1 MASKKILIQV
11 DVTTKSA
18 EVQINKVVD
27 QMNQLEGATA
37 KFTETTKKSRAQSGL
52 NNAILIESGRF
63 ASDLRYGFTAVANNL
78 GRIIEL
84 GQEFSRTEGGG
95 LIPSL
100 KRIFTAQGLFLIG
113 FQLVIAYGDK
123 IFDFFNGITE
133 SAKEAAKAQ
142 EELNEQ
148 LNDLGSNT
156 FLLQSYVNV
165 IDDVNTSEETRK
177 NLINELVGL
186 VPDLE
191 DADFEY
197 GKNLDDVRQKIDDY
211 ALSQAAR
218 IQIDRLVEENAETL
232 TAAAAV
238 RRISEIKDE
247 KERAEEMRK
256 FLEQQGMDVDARVRE
271 RQLNTTSILETETEA
286 IEAIFGLQT
295 ASAVLA
301 AVDIQAA
308 LEELYE
314 FIRTKGKKS
323 KDREKEYS
331 MSRIDNLNSEIAA
344 IKRIGKIQGDYA
356 VRRAKLNGDIVE
368 SDNLSFE
375 QRRANLASEL
385 LQNQLALDM
394 QEDQAMKELEALEVS
409 EHLKGQA
416 RLNIEAY
423 YDDLRRNLITEN
435 SEALMQISDEEK
447 DHRLENFQL
456 IGQGLMAASKLA
468 GETTGAG
475 KALAIAGTLISTYSA
490 AQKAYDSQL
499 VVGDPTSKFRAYL
512 AAVVATAQ
520 GLARVKSIMAVKAAG
535 MKESSVQGAGGG
547 NISVSAP
554 DFNVVGQGG
563 VNQLGQVIGSQ
574 FGQPIRAYVV
584 SGDISSAQEL
594 DRSITAGATID

>member
-123 IFDFFNGITE
+123 IFEFFNGITE

-142 EELNEQ
+142 EELNKQ

-177 NLINELVGL
+177 NLINELIGL

-238 RRISEIKDE
+238 RRVSEIKDE

-256 FLEQQGMDVDARVRE
+256 FLEQQGMDVDARIRE

-295 ASAVLA
+295 ASAVFA

-314 FIRTKGKKS
+314 FIRTKGKES
-323 KDREKEYS
+323 KDKENEYS
-331 MSRIDNLNSEIAA
+331 MSRIDNVDSEIAA
-344 IKRIGKIQGDYA
+344 IRKLRDLRNKYVLRKIELDNEDNISEAESIEKKREMA
-356 VRRAKLNGDIVE
+356 LNELNDLE
-368 SDNLSFE
+368 M
-375 QRRANLASEL
+375 SEG
-385 LQNQLALDM
+385 
-394 QEDQAMKELEALEVS
+394 
-409 EHLKGQA
+409 LKGQA
-416 RLNIEAY
+416 RYDINAYYNALIIQDEENKKEALKAINQEIILIYAGAIGSMGKLFKQGSDASKAAALIEIAIRTGVGYVQGLDIAQKSAQGKGPAAAFAFPVFYATQVAAVLGAAAQAKQILSSGGKSTPSSSTGIQGGQAPSSIEA
-423 YDDLRRNLITEN
+423 
-435 SEALMQISDEEK
+435 
-447 DHRLENFQL
+447 H
-456 IGQGLMAASKLA
+456 
-468 GETTGAG
+468 
-475 KALAIAGTLISTYSA
+475 
-490 AQKAYDSQL
+490 
-499 VVGDPTSKFRAYL
+499 
-512 AAVVATAQ
+512 
-520 GLARVKSIMAVKAAG
+520 
-535 MKESSVQGAGGG
+535 
-547 NISVSAP
+547 
-554 DFNVVGQGG
+554 DFNVVGAGG
-563 VNQLGQVIGSQ
+563 VNQLGQVIGAQ

-594 DRSITAGATID
+594 ERNITAGATID